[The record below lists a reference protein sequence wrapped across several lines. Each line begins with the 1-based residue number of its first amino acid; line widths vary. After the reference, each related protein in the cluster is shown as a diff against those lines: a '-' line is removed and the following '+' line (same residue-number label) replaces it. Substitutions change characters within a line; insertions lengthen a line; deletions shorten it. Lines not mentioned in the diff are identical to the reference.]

1 MTSLDEILKNLK
13 MERCGDLRMIK
24 DLKLLKLLKL
34 SKNKKGKESYIS
46 YEEATEYMNFPDDKI
61 ARLMELIGCAIED
74 WAKEYNMENLPKKII
89 FEQVL
94 DAMHALEIAMNNTNE
109 S

>member
-24 DLKLLKLLKL
+24 GLKLLKLLKL
-34 SKNKKGKESYIS
+34 SKNKKDKDSYIS

-74 WAKEYNMENLPKKII
+74 WTKEYNMENLPKKII

-94 DAMHALEIAMNNTNE
+94 DAMHAIEIAMKSTN
-109 S
+109 